1 LKKEVKDF
9 AEARLKAAFTPD
21 AKETTSEVMDALKLH
36 LKDKYGEDDPG
47 QVGHGLD
54 YLDKVGDEIV
64 HSLALKENKRADGRK
79 LDEVRSLSAQVA
91 VLPRTH
97 GTGLFMRGLTHA
109 LSVTTLAAPGNEEL
123 SDAMEGEGKKR
134 FMHHYNFPSF
144 ATGETGFFR
153 GPGRREIGHGALA
166 EKALRPLIPAV
177 EDFPYV
183 IRLVSEILSSNGSS
197 SMASVCGSSLALM
210 DAGVPIK
217 SHVAGIAMG
226 LMSEKSGK
234 YKVLSDIQGPEDHH
248 GDMDLKIAGTKKGIT
263 AVQMDIKIDGVS
275 LDILRDSFT
284 QAKKARLEILEVLE
298 SAIGE
303 PRETLSPYAP
313 LIQVLQISP
322 SRIGDV
328 IGPGGKM
335 IRGIIEETGIENI
348 DIEEDGKVFV
358 SGLDQEA
365 VKRAVKW
372 IEDLTHEVVVG
383 EKFNA
388 TVVKIAD
395 FGAFVELLPGQDALV
410 HVSELNDDYVKNVSD
425 VVSVGDKIQVKI
437 IKIDQ
442 GKISASAK
450 NLGTDIEKKE

>member
-1 LKKEVKDF
+1 
-9 AEARLKAAFTPD
+9 
-21 AKETTSEVMDALKLH
+21 
-36 LKDKYGEDDPG
+36 
-47 QVGHGLD
+47 
-54 YLDKVGDEIV
+54 
-64 HSLALKENKRADGRK
+64 
-79 LDEVRSLSAQVA
+79 
-91 VLPRTH
+91 
-97 GTGLFMRGLTHA
+97 
-109 LSVTTLAAPGNEEL
+109 
-123 SDAMEGEGKKR
+123 
-134 FMHHYNFPSF
+134 
-144 ATGETGFFR
+144 
-153 GPGRREIGHGALA
+153 
-166 EKALRPLIPAV
+166 
-177 EDFPYV
+177 
-183 IRLVSEILSSNGSS
+183 
-197 SMASVCGSSLALM
+197 MASVCGSSLALM

-248 GDMDLKIAGTKKGIT
+248 GDMDLKIAGTKKGVT

-313 LIQVLQISP
+313 LIRVLQISP

-450 NLGTDIEKKE
+450 NLGADIEKKE